1 MNPVFPYRRN
11 PRLPGYDYSSE
22 GLYFVTLCTQQ
33 RRFYF
38 GEIVDGEMHLS
49 EAGKIINRIWSDR
62 FRFSADSDT
71 WIVMPNHVHGII
83 KIGGIDMDASRI
95 ASPRKPLGGLIAAF
109 KTISTKRINEIRST
123 PGAIVWQRNFYEHII
138 GTDRALEQI
147 VAYIHDNPMRWE
159 RDPEN
164 PMAAIS
170 ERRSLWR

>member
-1 MNPVFPYRRN
+1 
-11 PRLPGYDYSSE
+11 
-22 GLYFVTLCTQQ
+22 LYFVTICTDQ
-33 RRFYF
+33 RRILF
-38 GEIVDGEMHLS
+38 GEVIDGAMTLNDT
-49 EAGKIINRIWSDR
+49 GKIVEGIWSDR

-83 KIGGIDMDASRI
+83 AIGGIDVDASRI

-109 KTISTKRINEIRST
+109 KTISTKRINEIRGT

-147 VAYIHDNPMRWE
+147 VAYIHDNPTRWE

-164 PMAAIS
+164 PMAIKPD
-170 ERRSLWR
+170 RNIPWR